1 MVCYVR
7 ISEKAESVNR
17 DRSPF
22 IFHEIA
28 SDVYYQGMYSI
39 NNYNDI
45 VIKFDNYKANCYIDI
60 RLSEDLKYI
69 MVLCNGKYIKFRVH
83 EISSK
88 PIKDSKYKGKIN
100 TYKTLKQLMIRSQN
114 NLNDFIS
121 KTKNEFI
128 NRKENI
134 HE

>member
-45 VIKFDNYKANCYIDI
+45 VIKFDNYKAKCFIDI

-100 TYKTLKQLMIRSQN
+100 TYKRLKLSMIESQN
-114 NLNDFIS
+114 NLNNFIS